1 MFRRRRLLFLL
12 LLALAVVFLWRQ
24 RSAGPKIE
32 PGTFVH
38 LRLEGSYVEWPS
50 DFIGRLLADQ
60 PTTLIDVV
68 RTLDV
73 AARDERIAGAIV
85 ELAPLEVG
93 WGKAE
98 DIRGALAAFKAAGK
112 PVYGILEQEAGG
124 SNLEYFVASVATRL
138 YLAPASTA
146 PLTGLAAQYVFLGG
160 VWEKLGVQMHVEKIA
175 EYKTMGDMLV
185 NKSMSPAHREMAD
198 SLLDSLEAH
207 FVGAIADSRGLSP
220 EAVRA
225 VIDTAP
231 ASARDY
237 QRAGLADGERYFS
250 EVRKL
255 DAGGASVVAF
265 EDYQR
270 VPLSSAGI
278 ATGRSVAV
286 VYGIGGI
293 VQGESRRSA
302 LGQVMGA
309 STIAEAIDEAA
320 KNEAAKAIVFRI
332 DSAGGSALASDLIWH
347 ATQRAR
353 GKKPVIVSMSD
364 VAGSGG
370 YYIAAGANKILA
382 QPTTLTG
389 SIGVVFMRPNVGG
402 LLHRL
407 GIAAETLGRG
417 RYARLNDLTTPLDPG
432 MRTKLLEEVEN
443 IYAVF
448 VDRVARGRG
457 LTDERVDEL
466 GRGRVWTGAQ
476 AREIGLVDETG
487 GFLAAIDAAKTAA
500 GIPASEEVEL
510 LHYPRPKPFAERLTE
525 ALTARLVTPPRL
537 PAGEEIRA
545 ALAVLPFVDGGV
557 LALMPETIRIE

>member
-1 MFRRRRLLFLL
+1 
-12 LLALAVVFLWRQ
+12 
-24 RSAGPKIE
+24 
-32 PGTFVH
+32 
-38 LRLEGSYVEWPS
+38 
-50 DFIGRLLADQ
+50 
-60 PTTLIDVV
+60 
-68 RTLDV
+68 
-73 AARDERIAGAIV
+73 
-85 ELAPLEVG
+85 
-93 WGKAE
+93 
-98 DIRGALAAFKAAGK
+98 
-112 PVYGILEQEAGG
+112 
-124 SNLEYFVASVATRL
+124 
-138 YLAPASTA
+138 
-146 PLTGLAAQYVFLGG
+146 
-160 VWEKLGVQMHVEKIA
+160 
-175 EYKTMGDMLV
+175 
-185 NKSMSPAHREMAD
+185 
-198 SLLDSLEAH
+198 
-207 FVGAIADSRGLSP
+207 
-220 EAVRA
+220 
-225 VIDTAP
+225 
-231 ASARDY
+231 
-237 QRAGLADGERYFS
+237 
-250 EVRKL
+250 
-255 DAGGASVVAF
+255 
-265 EDYQR
+265 
-270 VPLSSAGI
+270 
-278 ATGRSVAV
+278 
-286 VYGIGGI
+286 
-293 VQGESRRSA
+293 
-302 LGQVMGA
+302 
-309 STIAEAIDEAA
+309 
-320 KNEAAKAIVFRI
+320 VFRI
-332 DSAGGSALASDLIWH
+332 DSGGGSALASDLIWH